1 MILQKTCFT
10 MPSFDNT
17 QQTSS
22 LLKAAS
28 KGLVAG
34 WVRTEICLLCM
45 FWKNHV

>member
-10 MPSFDNT
+10 MCSLDNT

-34 WVRTEICLLCM
+34 WVFALYVLEKSCVER
-45 FWKNHV
+45 